1 MTQLLAGVTWRRI
14 GITFV
19 INTVVVAIVKWAFQ
33 ADNTFP
39 DLLISGQVVGFSIM
53 FAVSAAGNLTLRW
66 LPKPAA
72 QLLAVV
78 LASLGGTV
86 LVILV
91 KGRDLFA
98 TFAEWEGISRFSTTA
113 TLGVIFGGL
122 FTVFLIF
129 RERDSRE
136 KAKALKLE
144 AERSTLARRVAE
156 AQLALMQAQIEPH
169 FLFNTLAN
177 VRYLVENEPKDALR
191 MLDHLIDYLKAALPQ
206 MRETGSTLGK
216 EIEFVR
222 AYLNI
227 QQIRMGERLRFGFSV
242 PDELRSRS
250 FPPAMA
256 ITLVENA
263 IRHGLEPSCDCVD
276 VTVSAATDN
285 GQLRFTVADTGAGMK
300 AETGRGIGLINLR
313 TRLGEM
319 FGDRGKLLIEDNTPS
334 GVRATI
340 EIPDPGEA
348 H

>member
-1 MTQLLAGVTWRRI
+1 MTQLLTGVTWRRI

-19 INTVVVAIVKWAFQ
+19 VNTALVAFAKSVGI
-33 ADNTFP
+33 DNPFP
-39 DLLISGQVVGFSIM
+39 DLLISGQVLGFSIM
-53 FAVSAAGNLTLRW
+53 FAVTAAGNLTLRRI
-66 LPKPAA
+66 PKPVA

-78 LASLGGTV
+78 FASFFGTV
-86 LVILV
+86 LVVLV
-91 KGRDLFA
+91 KGRNIFDMFH
-98 TFAEWEGISRFSTTA
+98 EWDGISRFTLTA
-113 TLGVIFGGL
+113 MMGVVFGGL
-122 FTVFLIF
+122 ITAYLIF
-129 RERDSRE
+129 RERDAQAR
-136 KAKALKLE
+136 AAMHKLE
-144 AERSTLARRVAE
+144 AERNLLARRMAE
-156 AQLALMQAQIEPH
+156 AQLSLMQAQIEPH

-177 VRYLVENEPKDALR
+177 VRYLVENEPKDATR

-206 MRETGSTLGK
+206 MRESGSTLGR

-263 IRHGLEPSCDCVD
+263 IQHGLEPSCDCVD
-276 VTVSAATDN
+276 VTVSAATDA

-300 AETGRGIGLINLR
+300 AESGRGIGLINLR

-340 EIPDPGEA
+340 EFPDAGETR
-348 H
+348 